1 VTQHPNW
8 VAIAVFAVALTESLV
23 LVGLIVPGAVLMI
36 TAGALISTGGVGFW
50 SILLAAIAGAIA
62 GDGISYWIG
71 HHYRDQLKVLW
82 PFSRHPQWLA
92 RGETFFHR
100 HGGKSILFGRFVGP
114 VRPFVPVVAGMLG
127 MRPAKFYKVN
137 VLSALIWA
145 PAYLLPGMAFGTSL
159 ALAGEV
165 AARLAL
171 LLLLLV
177 GLIWLASWLILGL
190 FRVLSP
196 RAGQMTQNLLSWARQ
211 HPRSGKLIR
220 GLLDPSQ
227 PELRTLLTLAL
238 LLFGALWL
246 FLGVLEDV
254 VTGDPLVYV
263 DQGLYQFLQDLRTP
277 WGDRLMVIVTELG
290 DSVVIALVAAA
301 VLAWLVWRRNWHA
314 AWYWGAAV
322 GFGQLAASL
331 IKLVLQRPR
340 PITDIYNGISSYSF
354 PSGHATMSMVVY
366 GFLAVLIARHLSSS
380 YRWIVYALAALL
392 ISSISI
398 SRLYLGAHW
407 LSDVLGGL
415 SLGLAWVSL
424 LGIAYVRHP
433 SPEPLPRSLPGV
445 AILVLVLAGGLHV
458 NNQYSADL
466 QRYAPQLKIQH
477 LQASAWWQ
485 DDWRLLPSYRQDLEG
500 KLDQPLNVQWSG
512 TLASVR
518 ETLYSQGWREPVSL
532 NATTAMRWLLPDPS
546 LAELPVLPQVHDGRH
561 EALLMLGPSEQG
573 REPLDTN
580 NNDNQQLTLRFW
592 KSGMVLDSGT
602 DSVPIWIGSA
612 RFQQLRRILILRL
625 PVTAHGFDQPLQ
637 QLTRSL
643 SDIEQRVVRL
653 PRNTAESEPDWSG
666 SLVLIRN

>member
-1 VTQHPNW
+1 MAQHPNW

-23 LVGLIVPGAVLMI
+23 LVGLIVPGAVLMVA
-36 TAGALISTGGVGFW
+36 AGALISTGEVGFW
-50 SILLAAIAGAIA
+50 SILLAAIAGAIV

-71 HHYRDQLKVLW
+71 HHYSDQLKTLW
-82 PFSRHPQWLA
+82 PFRRHPQWLA
-92 RGETFFHR
+92 RGEIFVHR

-127 MRPAKFYKVN
+127 MQPLRFYRVN
-137 VLSALIWA
+137 ILSALIWA

-177 GLIWLASWLILGL
+177 GLIWLASWLILYL
-190 FRVLSP
+190 YRVLSP
-196 RAGQMTQNLLSWARQ
+196 RAGQMTQKILNWARQ
-211 HPRSGKLIR
+211 HPRSGKLIG
-220 GLLDPSQ
+220 GLLDPDQ
-227 PELRTLLTLAL
+227 PELRTLLTLAV

-254 VTGDPLVYV
+254 ITGDPLVYV

-290 DSVVIALVAAA
+290 DSVVIALVAVA
-301 VLAWLVWRRNWHA
+301 VLAWLMWRRSWHA

-322 GFGQLAASL
+322 GFGQLAASM
-331 IKLVLQRPR
+331 IKLLLQRPR
-340 PITDIYNGISSYSF
+340 PIADIYTGISSYSF

-380 YRWIVYALAALL
+380 RRWIVYALAALL
-392 ISSISI
+392 IISISI

-407 LSDVLGGL
+407 FSDVLGGL

-433 SPEPLPRSLPGV
+433 SPEPLPRSLPAV
-445 AILVLVLAGGLHV
+445 AMLVLVLTGVWHV
-458 NNQYSADL
+458 NNQYSVDL

-512 TLASVR
+512 TLESVR
-518 ETLYSQGWREPVSL
+518 ETLYTQGWREPVSL
-532 NATTAMRWLLPDPS
+532 NATTAMRWLLPDPD
-546 LAELPVLPQVHDGRH
+546 LKELPMLPQVHDGRH

-580 NNDNQQLTLRFW
+580 NNNNQQLTLRFW
-592 KSGMVLDSGT
+592 KSGMVLDT
-602 DSVPIWIGSA
+602 DTGSVPIWIGSA

-625 PVTAHGFDQPLQ
+625 PVTAHGFEQPLQ

-653 PRNTAESEPDWSG
+653 ARTTVESEPDWSG
-666 SLVLIRN
+666 SLLLIRN